1 MDFQVP
7 TNMIIEPIT
16 LADELQTL
24 LNAKNPNGG
33 YVLRKENRLPVIQ
46 AEFLLRQLF
55 KHNQ

>member
-7 TNMIIEPIT
+7 PNMIIEPIT
-16 LADELQTL
+16 LADELKNL
-24 LNAKNPNGG
+24 LNAKNANGG

-46 AEFLLRQLF
+46 AELLLRELF

>member
-1 MDFQVP
+1 
-7 TNMIIEPIT
+7 MIIEPIT